1 MKKSESLDHD
11 NEEMLI
17 MILLRIE
24 RVNRLLK
31 IIQEDMKKLND

>member
-1 MKKSESLDHD
+1 MTKSESLDHD

-31 IIQEDMKKLND
+31 IIQEDMNKLND